1 MSASS
6 GSSASA
12 AAVKAAVGV
21 EMAALKVAAE
31 EEAVAHLRGR
41 VSRLTLCLLRWTL

>member
-31 EEAVAHLRGR
+31 EEFNAI
-41 VSRLTLCLLRWTL
+41 CENYM